1 MLNARESKHG
11 LPRNRHIYGN
21 QLFKGLCKL
30 VRSVAAGMSDSTDP
44 LGYNLPGSSVLGIL
58 QARILELLAISA
70 SRGSSPPRDRT
81 ASPVLAGGCFS
92 TESPGKPMYTNHLRY
107 LLSFCSSNTLSSF
120 LDLGGVLFRLFF
132 LTGSVPPDLPMA
144 ASNSDPNLN
153 ASLSKEHLTATVF
166 ICYL

>member
-58 QARILELLAISA
+58 QARILEWVAMPS
-70 SRGSSPPRDRT
+70 SRGSSQ
-81 ASPVLAGGCFS
+81 G
-92 TESPGKPMYTNHLRY
+92 
-107 LLSFCSSNTLSSF
+107 SNLYF
-120 LDLGGVLFRLFF
+120 LHCRWILYCWATREALKGLQICLF
-132 LTGSVPPDLPMA
+132 
-144 ASNSDPNLN
+144 PNLIK
-153 ASLSKEHLTATVF
+153 SLIAITCNCSQTVLLPGSALTFHLLFKEFSL
-166 ICYL
+166 L